1 MKPHFILVDFENV
14 QPRNLGTLKDG
25 QHKVRVF
32 LGASQTKITV
42 ELAQALQAFGP
53 DAKYIQISGNGSNA
67 LDFHIA
73 FYIGRLSALHP
84 DASFSIISRDTGFD
98 PLIRHLAAKGI
109 ACRRSA
115 TITDAV
121 TARPAAIPAMAAK
134 AAKAAKTIAAPK
146 RNPSREASKPAPDDQ
161 RLKLV
166 LENLGNMKASRP
178 RTLKSLG
185 SSIRSWFKPALD
197 DKALAALL
205 DQLAKAGKIK
215 VEGTRVGYALG

>member
-32 LGASQTKITV
+32 LGASQTKITL

-53 DAKYIQISGNGSNA
+53 DAKYVQISGNGTNA

-84 DASFSIISRDTGFD
+84 EASFTIVSRDTGFD
-98 PLIRHLAAKGI
+98 PLIKHLAARGI
-109 ACRRSA
+109 QCRRSP
-115 TITDAV
+115 TLSDTAV
-121 TARPAAIPAMAAK
+121 AKPPAK
-134 AAKAAKTIAAPK
+134 ATVATKPAAAPK
-146 RNPSREASKPAPDDQ
+146 RTASREATRPAAVDA
-161 RLKLV
+161 RLALV
-166 LENLGNMKASRP
+166 LENLGNMKANRP
-178 RTLKSLG
+178 RTVKSLG
-185 SSIRSWFKPALD
+185 SSIRSWFKPPLD

-205 DQLAKAGKIK
+205 DQLTKAGKIK
-215 VEGTRVGYALG
+215 VDGTKVGYALG

>member
-1 MKPHFILVDFENV
+1 MKSHFILVDFENV

-32 LGASQTKITV
+32 LGASQTKITL

-53 DAKYIQISGNGSNA
+53 DAKYVQITGNGSNA

-84 DASFSIISRDTGFD
+84 EASFTIVSRDTGFD
-98 PLIRHLAAKGI
+98 PLIKHLAARGI
-109 ACRRSA
+109 PCRRSP
-115 TITDAV
+115 TLPDAV
-121 TARPAAIPAMAAK
+121 PAPAK
-134 AAKAAKTIAAPK
+134 ATKTAKPAAAPK
-146 RNPSREASKPAPDDQ
+146 RNASREASKPVAADP
-161 RLKLV
+161 RLSLV
-166 LENLGNMKASRP
+166 LENLGRMKASRP

-185 SSIRSWFKPALD
+185 ASIRSWFKPPLD

-205 DQLAKAGKIK
+205 DQLTKAGKIK
-215 VEGTRVGYALG
+215 VDGTKVGYTLG